1 MQVMKISHLRIL
13 GFLLLNVKVQNDLN
27 GCVKDAD
34 GSKVL
39 PFYFGFFFEMWALTG
54 KNTRIRIDQ
63 NE

>member
-13 GFLLLNVKVQNDLN
+13 GFLLLNVKVQNYLN
-27 GCVKDAD
+27 VCFKDSD
-34 GSKVL
+34 GIKV
-39 PFYFGFFFEMWALTG
+39 FFFFFFFFFEMWALTG

>member
-39 PFYFGFFFEMWALTG
+39 PFYFFFFFRNVGSHG
-54 KNTRIRIDQ
+54 KKHEN
-63 NE
+63 